1 MSETTGDR
9 TDVVEIAFTSEQ
21 EELRSV
27 MRAFLDEHADRR
39 ALIDSGDAHDAELW
53 RRMAAEIGVQGLAVP
68 EEYGGA
74 GFGPAEMCVVFEEL
88 GRALAGGPLLGT
100 VGLAVPALLACA
112 DEKVKAEFLPGIADG
127 STIATLALVGADG
140 AWETGATRTTAKES
154 GDGYVIDGT
163 TYFVLDG
170 TLADLI
176 LVTAATGDGTAL
188 FAVPGDAPG
197 LTRRA
202 HEAVDPTRVMA
213 RLDFASVPA
222 RLLSPDPAVIETAV
236 DHARIALAAEQAG
249 GAQWCLDTAVAY
261 AKTRHQFGR
270 PIGGFQAIKHRCADM
285 MVAVE
290 AARSAAYAAALA
302 PHADATDLAVAAT
315 GAQIC
320 CSRAY
325 TEVAAG
331 TVQIHGGIG
340 FTWEHDAHL
349 YYKRAKTDELM
360 FGSPDWHRERLARF
374 TGITPAGITEGGL
387 DGH

>member
-1 MSETTGDR
+1 
-9 TDVVEIAFTSEQ
+9 VEIAFTSEQ
-21 EELRSV
+21 EELRAV
-27 MRAFLDEHADRR
+27 MRAFLERHADRR
-39 ALIDSGDAHDAELW
+39 ALIDAGTAHDADLW

-68 EEYGGA
+68 EEYGGS

-112 DEKVKAEFLPGIADG
+112 DEKAKAEFLPGIADG
-127 STIATLALVGADG
+127 SRIATLAWLESDG
-140 AWETGATRTTAKES
+140 SWATDAAHTTAKAS
-154 GDGYVIDGT
+154 GDGHVIDGAK
-163 TYFVLDG
+163 YFVLDG
-170 TLADLI
+170 ALADLI
-176 LVTAATGDGTAL
+176 LVTAATDAGTAL
-188 FAVPGDAPG
+188 FAVSGDAPG

-202 HEAVDPTRVMA
+202 HEAVDPTRGLA

-222 RLLSPDPAVIETAV
+222 RPLSFDPAAIETAV

-249 GAQWCLDTAVAY
+249 GAQWCLDTAVEY
-261 AKTRHQFGR
+261 AKTRHQFER
-270 PIGGFQAIKHRCADM
+270 PIGSFQAIKHRCADM

-290 AARSAAYAAALA
+290 AARSAAYAAALT
-302 PHADATDLAVAAT
+302 PHADATDLAVAAA

-325 TEVAAG
+325 TEAAAG

-360 FGSPDWHRERLARF
+360 FGSPDWHRERLARL
-374 TGITPAGITEGGL
+374 TGITEGGP
-387 DGH
+387 DGQ